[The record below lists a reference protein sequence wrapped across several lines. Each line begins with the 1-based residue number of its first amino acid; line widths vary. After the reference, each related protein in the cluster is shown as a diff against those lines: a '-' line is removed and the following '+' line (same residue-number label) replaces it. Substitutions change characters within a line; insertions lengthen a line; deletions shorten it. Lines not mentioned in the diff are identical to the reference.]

1 MKVVI
6 VDDEAAI
13 REGLIQ
19 LLSSFCPDITSIR
32 EASGVNDALILIED
46 ETPDILF
53 SDVEMGDGT
62 GFDLAKSIG
71 TVDFPIIF
79 ITAHNKYALEAFKF
93 CAIDFIV
100 KPIDPED
107 LIEAVRRAK
116 ELIKSKDISKQFAML
131 REYMDNSQLSDK
143 KIVLR
148 DSKALYFV
156 KILDILRCEASGSYT
171 DFYLLDKS
179 KITVS
184 KPLKEYEQ
192 MLEPYQFVRTHH
204 SHLVN
209 INRIKRLDKTDG
221 GSIVLEN
228 DFHVP
233 ISQRK
238 WEHVLK
244 LIDA

>member
-13 REGLIQ
+13 REGLTQ
-19 LLSSFCPDITSIR
+19 LLASFCPDINSIR
-32 EASGVNDALILIED
+32 EASGVNEALKLID
-46 ETPDILF
+46 EEIPDILF

-62 GFDLAKSIG
+62 GFDLAQKIG
-71 TVDFPIIF
+71 KVDFPIIF

-131 REYMDNSQLSDK
+131 REHMDNSQLSDK

-156 KILDILRCEASGSYT
+156 KILDIMRCEASGSYT
-171 DFYLLDKS
+171 DFYLLDNS

-192 MLEPYQFVRTHH
+192 MLESFQFVRTHH

-221 GSIVLEN
+221 GSVVLEN
-228 DFHVP
+228 DVHVP